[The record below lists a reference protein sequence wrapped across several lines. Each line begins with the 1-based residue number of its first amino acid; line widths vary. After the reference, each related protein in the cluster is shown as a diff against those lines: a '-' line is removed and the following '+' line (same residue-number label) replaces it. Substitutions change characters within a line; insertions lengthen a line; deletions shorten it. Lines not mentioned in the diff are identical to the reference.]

1 MLDRGDGHN
10 QDSAAA
16 VAWYQA
22 AAEQGDVY
30 AMTELGAHL
39 RLGKGVAK
47 NEAQAMQWFAKAAQT
62 GYVPAE
68 TSLAVGYETGQ
79 GQGRP
84 DYQQAANWF
93 GKAADQDDGYAQL
106 NLGVMYE
113 KGWGVPQNLL
123 RAKQLY
129 ARAAGSSNT
138 AVANL
143 GKQYFSD
150 IPVSAAPGRTP
161 ERAVAGS
168 SKDSS
173 DFWTAVIVGAL
184 AVGVVALI
192 TSGGSGES
200 SRGVASTGG
209 IPAPASTGLFGDSA
223 PTKVQPVTA
232 FPGPPPPH
240 PCFGNIGKTLDGA
253 AGLGFDNVCR

>member
-1 MLDRGDGHN
+1 
-10 QDSAAA
+10 
-16 VAWYQA
+16 
-22 AAEQGDVY
+22 
-30 AMTELGAHL
+30 MTELGAHL

-47 NEAQAMQWFAKAAQT
+47 NEAQAMQWFAKAAQQ
-62 GYVPAE
+62 GYIPAE
-68 TSLAVGYETGQ
+68 TSLAVGYENGL
-79 GQGRP
+79 GLGKP
-84 DYQQAANWF
+84 DYQQAAYWF

-161 ERAVAGS
+161 ERTAIS
-168 SKDSS
+168 SSTDSS
-173 DFWTAVIVGAL
+173 AFWSVVIVGAL
-184 AVGVVALI
+184 AIGAVALF
-192 TSGGSGES
+192 TSGGSSQS
-200 SRGVASTGG
+200 SGGLGSGGGTPTATG
-209 IPAPASTGLFGDSA
+209 TGLFGDSRPA
-223 PTKVQPVTA
+223 SKVQPVTA

-240 PCFGNIGKTLDGA
+240 PCVGNIGQTLNGA
-253 AGLGFDNVCR
+253 AGMGFDNVCR